1 MISRSTLIGAL
12 VVVELAIAGVAVRAI
27 AGGGAGPGA
36 HVSGWGSHWPAG
48 TSSAYGTKRLD
59 ASIPTGATPHVTIDV
74 DDVRVIVQAAGE
86 SATVHAV
93 ESLRTFGWTSS
104 APAPIRAERTADGV
118 RITMADRGSVRVMM
132 GGYSRT
138 LTVTVPQRA
147 TLEVTNG
154 DGSIT
159 ASGLRSGLTAR
170 TGDGAIRMSDLRGS
184 IDVHTG
190 DGSIT
195 AVDVQGPAIRLETSD
210 GRVRLDRV
218 VADRLDGNTG
228 DGSIEG
234 LAVHVADGA
243 LGTKDGRIRIAVT
256 PDSDATVNLHTG
268 DGRISLD
275 DGMTTVSSNPDDGDA
290 HTRVVRLGTG
300 RGRFEISSGDGSI
313 SLTQGAKV

>member
-1 MISRSTLIGAL
+1 MLSRSTLIGAL
-12 VVVELAIAGVAVRAI
+12 VVVELAIVGVAVRAI

-36 HVSGWGSHWPAG
+36 HPPGWTSHWPGG
-48 TSSAYGTKRLD
+48 TSPAYGSKRLD
-59 ASIPTGATPHVTIDV
+59 ASIATGTTPHITIDV

-86 SATVHAV
+86 SASVHAV

-118 RITMADRGSVRVMM
+118 RITMPDRSGMHVMM

-138 LTVTVPQRA
+138 LTVTVPERA

-170 TGDGAIRMSDLRGS
+170 TGDGSIHISDLRGGV
-184 IDVHTG
+184 DVRTG

-234 LAVHVADGA
+234 LAVRVADGA
-243 LGTKDGRIRIAVT
+243 LGTKDGRIRLAVT

-268 DGRISLD
+268 DGRITLD
-275 DGMTTVSSNPDDGDA
+275 DGMTAVGSPSDDGDA
-290 HTRVVRLGTG
+290 RTRVVRLGTG